1 MFHFVIFVVLDYLNR
16 MSQNVQFA
24 DPESKIEG
32 ELIYDGNIFSTKKS
46 FSICQKIN
54 NAVDIRKI
62 SKYIIKQNY

>member
-1 MFHFVIFVVLDYLNR
+1 MMEIF
-16 MSQNVQFA
+16 F
-24 DPESKIEG
+24 PP
-32 ELIYDGNIFSTKKS
+32 KKS